1 MNDLS
6 GLLGRVGERKD
17 ILLVVLLLAVVFMM
31 VLPLPP
37 LLLDI
42 LIAVNITI
50 SVVLLMMSV
59 YIGSPLQFSVFPA
72 VLLITTLFRL
82 ALSVSTTRMIL
93 LQADAGQIVN
103 TFGSFVV
110 GGNLVVGIIIFLIIT
125 IVQFLVITKGAER
138 VAEVSARFSLDA
150 MPGKQMSIDGD
161 MRAGVIDVNEARA
174 RRAVIEKESQMFGSM
189 DGAMKFVK
197 GDAIA
202 GLIIIVVNIL
212 GGIAIGVTQKGLSTA
227 DALQLYAVLTVGDG
241 MVSQVPALLI
251 AITAG
256 IIVTRVS
263 SDESADLGS
272 DIGEQVVAQPKALL
286 IGGLLLVL
294 FGLIPGFPTLTFLAL
309 ALLVGGG
316 GYFMLWRQR
325 LQASA
330 GSRDLP
336 ALLAQGA
343 GAPSAK
349 ARGKAGGGKPKA
361 GRLAEQEEF
370 ALTVPLLIDVDASLQ
385 ERLEAMSLNEELVRV
400 RRALYL
406 DFGVPFPGIHLRFN
420 EAMGDGE
427 YLVQLQEVPVAR
439 GCLRPGW
446 LLVRERAAQLEL
458 LAVPHEPAELQVP
471 GEEASWVEQA
481 HQDRLERSGCA
492 CLGLEQVLT
501 WHLSHVLREYAEDFI
516 GIQETRYLLEQME
529 QGYGELVKEAQ
540 RIVPPA
546 ADDRDSPA
554 PGRRGHLDPQ
564 HAGDPRGD
572 GGVGAEGEGRG
583 AAHRVHPQ
591 QPQALHLLQ
600 VLQRQQHPSRLSA
613 GPGGGGADPR
623 WHPPDQRRQLP
634 GPRPGD
640 NPGLPRARA
649 ADRRRSRADA
659 EPAGADRFHG
669 YPPLRAQA
677 GGERLCRAAGAVLP
691 GADPADQHPAAWQ
704 DRVVSADPLIPWFLA
719 RGLAVRPHC
728 LRDTSIALGWQ
739 VLAHGC
745 ELAWRCDG
753 ERVWIVMLRR
763 RQARSGLANPFAAL
777 YLLAEATLDTL
788 GPRQRLYGKVLAL
801 AGSPLPGERMERFYR
816 RWTGAAEPA
825 DGWFELE
832 AGRVVTQRSLRK
844 RQKPDRA

>member
-272 DIGEQVVAQPKALL
+272 DIGEQAVAQPKALL

-325 LQASA
+325 AGQRRLPRPAGAARAGRRSAIGQGAWQGWRRQAEGRASRRA
-330 GSRDLP
+330 GRIRPHRAVADRRRCQPPGTSRGDV
-336 ALLAQGA
+336 AERGA
-343 GAPSAK
+343 GAGTTRAVPGFRRAVPGYPLALQRSDGRWRIPGAATGGPGRARMPAAGLVAGARTRRAAGT
-349 ARGKAGGGKPKA
+349 ARG
-361 GRLAEQEEF
+361 
-370 ALTVPLLIDVDASLQ
+370 
-385 ERLEAMSLNEELVRV
+385 
-400 RRALYL
+400 
-406 DFGVPFPGIHLRFN
+406 
-420 EAMGDGE
+420 
-427 YLVQLQEVPVAR
+427 
-439 GCLRPGW
+439 
-446 LLVRERAAQLEL
+446 
-458 LAVPHEPAELQVP
+458 PHEPAELQVP

-540 RIVPPA
+540 RIVPLQRMTEILQRLVGEDISIRNMRAILEAMVEWGQKEKDVVQLTEYIRSSLKRYICYKYSSGNNILPA
-546 ADDRDSPA
+546 YLLDQAVEEQI
-554 PGRRGHLDPQ
+554 RGGIRQTSAGSYLALDPAITQ
-564 HAGDPRGD
+564 AFLERVRQTVGDLAQMQNRP
-572 GGVGAEGEGRG
+572 
-583 AAHRVHPQ
+583 
-591 QPQALHLLQ
+591 
-600 VLQRQQHPSRLSA
+600 VLIVSM
-613 GPGGGGADPR
+613 DI
-623 WHPPDQRRQLP
+623 RRYVRKLVES
-634 GPRPGD
+634 D
-640 NPGLPRARA
+640 YAGLPVL
-649 ADRRRSRADA
+649 SYQ
-659 EPAGADRFHG
+659 ELTQQINIQ
-669 YPPLRAQA
+669 PLGRI
-677 GGERLCRAAGAVLP
+677 VL
-691 GADPADQHPAAWQ
+691 
-704 DRVVSADPLIPWFLA
+704 
-719 RGLAVRPHC
+719 
-728 LRDTSIALGWQ
+728 
-739 VLAHGC
+739 
-745 ELAWRCDG
+745 
-753 ERVWIVMLRR
+753 
-763 RQARSGLANPFAAL
+763 
-777 YLLAEATLDTL
+777 
-788 GPRQRLYGKVLAL
+788 
-801 AGSPLPGERMERFYR
+801 
-816 RWTGAAEPA
+816 
-825 DGWFELE
+825 
-832 AGRVVTQRSLRK
+832 
-844 RQKPDRA
+844 

>member
-325 LQASA
+325 AQASA

-427 YLVQLQEVPVAR
+427 YLVQLQEGPGAR

-540 RIVPPA
+540 RIVPLQRMTEILQRLVGEDISIRNMRAILEAMVEWGQKEKDVVQLTEYIRSSLKRYICYKYSSGNNILPA
-546 ADDRDSPA
+546 YLLDQAVEEQI
-554 PGRRGHLDPQ
+554 RGGIRQTSAGSYLALDPAITQ
-564 HAGDPRGD
+564 AFLERVRQTVGDLAQMQNRP
-572 GGVGAEGEGRG
+572 
-583 AAHRVHPQ
+583 
-591 QPQALHLLQ
+591 
-600 VLQRQQHPSRLSA
+600 VLIVSM
-613 GPGGGGADPR
+613 DI
-623 WHPPDQRRQLP
+623 RRYVRKLVES
-634 GPRPGD
+634 D
-640 NPGLPRARA
+640 YAGLPVL
-649 ADRRRSRADA
+649 SYQ
-659 EPAGADRFHG
+659 ELTQQINIQ
-669 YPPLRAQA
+669 PLGRI
-677 GGERLCRAAGAVLP
+677 VL
-691 GADPADQHPAAWQ
+691 
-704 DRVVSADPLIPWFLA
+704 
-719 RGLAVRPHC
+719 
-728 LRDTSIALGWQ
+728 
-739 VLAHGC
+739 
-745 ELAWRCDG
+745 
-753 ERVWIVMLRR
+753 
-763 RQARSGLANPFAAL
+763 
-777 YLLAEATLDTL
+777 
-788 GPRQRLYGKVLAL
+788 
-801 AGSPLPGERMERFYR
+801 
-816 RWTGAAEPA
+816 
-825 DGWFELE
+825 
-832 AGRVVTQRSLRK
+832 
-844 RQKPDRA
+844 